1 MKKIFYFIIRF
12 TSICCFN
19 HMSKPLQLSTT
30 DENIDSIGYEYF
42 LDVLL
47 YSNATK
53 KVFANKDEFTTY
65 INDSIDHSLNRIKG
79 ITALSNKLNYKFKI
93 FVCAK
98 DEFDITLYGIKY
110 IASTD
115 TCGLNIPANYT
126 PSKTCLKNL

>member
-1 MKKIFYFIIRF
+1 MGADRVLICFFGVQAAVIIIAF
-12 TSICCFN
+12 CI
-19 HMSKPLQLSTT
+19 
-30 DENIDSIGYEYF
+30 
-42 LDVLL
+42 
-47 YSNATK
+47 AK
-53 KVFANKDEFTTY
+53 KVFANKDEFTSY

>member
-1 MKKIFYFIIRF
+1 MKKIFYFIIGF

-53 KVFANKDEFTTY
+53 KVFANKDEFTSY

-126 PSKTCLKNL
+126 PSKHV